1 MAEAANARHGNK
13 IAVAG
18 AIVFIALTGSAAAQ
32 SYRAMDCDELWY
44 ARNAI
49 YADNGYCFETR
60 RALRAFGEACFPP
73 YGELSRSEQREVDTI
88 RDWERRKR
96 C

>member
-1 MAEAANARHGNK
+1 MAKAADVRHAGR

-18 AIVFIALTGSAAAQ
+18 AIVFLALAGPAVAQ
-32 SYRAMDCDELWY
+32 SYRTMDCDELWY

-88 RDWERRKR
+88 RQWERRKR